1 MPINSSGKISFTD
14 IAAEHGGQKPYSASA
29 YLRGGAL
36 VTGTPSAN
44 AEIPA
49 TASDIQ
55 FSDYYGSKS
64 TIQITYEIQ
73 GGGGAGGGGYND
85 RGDNSGTA
93 NNGGDSSITY
103 GVTTITATG
112 GGGGEHGGNGREQP
126 GTAGESS
133 HYGAGGAGGAKNT
146 AGSSAA
152 ASSYGAAGGGGGGG
166 KWLSANFNPYRRQGG
181 YGGGVSLYGEGTSGA
196 GGIYDSQAPN
206 YDDNMGGPGSHNKGT
221 DSGQDDQEYGGGA
234 PSPGGANAIN
244 GGLSGDSGKQGAV
257 RIVWPGRARRYPSQ
271 NVAQ

>member
-36 VTGTPSAN
+36 VTGTPAAN
-44 AEIPA
+44 AEIP
-49 TASDIQ
+49 TTNSDIQ

-112 GGGGEHGGNGREQP
+112 GGGGEHGGNGRDQP
-126 GTAGESS
+126 GTDGEDS
-133 HYGAGGAGGAKNT
+133 HYGDGGAGGARNT

-152 ASSYGAAGGGGGGG
+152 ASSYGAGGGGGGG
-166 KWLSANFNPYRRQGG
+166 DDDSYQDRSGAAGTGG
-181 YGGGVSLYGEGTSGA
+181 FAGQRVTGTAEVENGTSITYMVGAKGA
-196 GGIYDSQAPN
+196 GGAGTPGN
-206 YDDNMGGPGSHNKGT
+206 YVGGSGASGYIKITKEGNVDIVDGT
-221 DSGQDDQEYGGGA
+221 DSG
-234 PSPGGANAIN
+234 SVT
-244 GGLSGDSGKQGAV
+244 LT
-257 RIVWPGRARRYPSQ
+257 
-271 NVAQ
+271 